1 MIRRIVLVVV
11 LLATIAACA
20 VTREAASARS
30 SLDELLR
37 HLSGDFSSRA
47 QAERDPAYFEVLLSM
62 HPIWSSRGDGPWL
75 YVEQAIAGSEDKP
88 YRQRIYR
95 LRAEADGVV
104 SEVYELPGDVLRF
117 VGAQHDPAKLDALD
131 PAQLLPR
138 TGCELRLQRRD
149 DGSYIGRTGE
159 RSCPS
164 DLRGASY
171 ATSEA
176 VIVAG
181 RFHSWDRGFD
191 ASGKQ
196 VWGATAGPY
205 EFVKQAR

>member
-1 MIRRIVLVVV
+1 MFRRISFV
-11 LLATIAACA
+11 LLSFGFLASCAA
-20 VTREAASARS
+20 TREPAPARA
-30 SLDELLR
+30 SLDELLG

-47 QAERDPAYFEVLLSM
+47 QAERDHAYFEVRLSM
-62 HPIWSSRGDGPWL
+62 HPIWRERSDGPWL
-75 YVEQAIAGSEDKP
+75 YVEQAMADSADKP

-95 LRAEADGVV
+95 LRAEADSVV
-104 SEVYELPGDVLRF
+104 SEVYELPGDALRF
-117 VGAQHDPAKLDALD
+117 VGAQRDPAKLASLD

-138 TGCELRLQRRD
+138 TGCELRLQRQD
-149 DGSYIGRTGE
+149 DGRYVGRTGE

-191 ASGKQ
+191 ANGKQ

-205 EFVKQAR
+205 EFVKQQR